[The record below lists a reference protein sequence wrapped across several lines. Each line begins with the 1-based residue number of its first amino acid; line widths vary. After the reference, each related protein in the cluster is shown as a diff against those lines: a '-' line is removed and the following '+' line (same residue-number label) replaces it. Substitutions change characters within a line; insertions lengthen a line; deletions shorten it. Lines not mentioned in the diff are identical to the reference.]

1 MTTDEY
7 RGWTLKPRAGRGI
20 IATSPDKSDIKAFN
34 SADKAI
40 AYIDGKET
48 NE

>member
-1 MTTDEY
+1 MKDEY

-34 SADKAI
+34 STAKAM

-48 NE
+48 E